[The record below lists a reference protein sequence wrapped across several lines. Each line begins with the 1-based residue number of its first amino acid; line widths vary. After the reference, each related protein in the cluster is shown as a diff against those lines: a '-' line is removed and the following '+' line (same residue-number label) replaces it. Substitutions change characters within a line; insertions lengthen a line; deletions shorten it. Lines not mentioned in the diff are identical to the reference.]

1 MAPSRI
7 PKPDTSSNLGNAIL
21 AAKVRKEKAAA
32 KTTLKSRLLQRRQ
45 GITTNDAPDS
55 SFWDIE
61 ATDNSVSMNQQ
72 QASEAKFHNNNN
84 VEASVW
90 DLIAQEEVA
99 HGKKKSSSKIPI
111 KKNSPRPKYKSTIK
125 ATSKPSKSGPD
136 DDYIPDESSQVI
148 PKTKKAGQRKLP
160 VRKTKKAMA
169 TPSSPVLV
177 ATPSPLSQP
186 VVEAQDK
193 TLVEAG
199 TQEPETIVKK
209 PRPTYFTTAEAIT
222 LGIGAP
228 LELRMSQSIAIKAV
242 AVPTEDPVR
251 HYSPPQSPVDTS
263 MGVLEDTTL
272 VPGGLEAE
280 PTV

>member
-7 PKPDTSSNLGNAIL
+7 PKPDTSSNLGN

-72 QASEAKFHNNNN
+72 QASEAKSHNNNN

-99 HGKKKSSSKIPI
+99 HRKKKKSSSKIPI

-125 ATSKPSKSGPD
+125 ATSKPPKKSGPD

-148 PKTKKAGQRKLP
+148 PKTKRAGQRKLP

-169 TPSSPVLV
+169 APSSSVLA

-242 AVPTEDPVR
+242 AVPTENPVR

-272 VPGGLEAE
+272 VPDGLEAE

>member
-7 PKPDTSSNLGNAIL
+7 PKPDTSSNLGN

-72 QASEAKFHNNNN
+72 QASEAKSHNDNT
-84 VEASVW
+84 EASVW
-90 DLIAQEEVA
+90 DLLITQEEVA

-111 KKNSPRPKYKSTIK
+111 KKNSPRPKYKSTTK
-125 ATSKPSKSGPD
+125 ATSKPSKKSGPD

-160 VRKTKKAMA
+160 VRKTKKAIA
-169 TPSSPVLV
+169 TPSSPILV
-177 ATPSPLSQP
+177 ATSSPLSQL

-199 TQEPETIVKK
+199 TQGPETIVKK

-272 VPGGLEAE
+272 VPDGLEAE